1 MKNKLFILL
10 LALLLLSGCG
20 KNSSGEIHIA
30 ATTKPVCYFAQE
42 LCSGTGLE
50 ITPLI
55 TESVSCLHDY
65 SLSVDQVRA
74 AESADL
80 ILCSGAGLEHFMED
94 ILDGKD
100 TVDSSDGLSFLV
112 SDDDPD
118 EPDPHIWLSP
128 ENAKAMVSNLAAG
141 LCRQYPEYSSTFK
154 TNEAHLQTRLDTLLL
169 YGQEQLSD
177 LSCRDLITFHDGFAY
192 FAQAF
197 DLNILEAIEEEAG
210 SEASAREL
218 IRLIQIVQERRLP
231 AIFTETN
238 GSPSAA
244 SVISAE
250 TGAKV
255 FSLDM
260 GMSDLDYF
268 DCMYHNINTL
278 KEALG

>member
-1 MKNKLFILL
+1 MKNKFFVSL

-20 KNSSGEIHIA
+20 KTASGEIQIA
-30 ATTKPVCYFAQE
+30 ATTKPVRYFAQE
-42 LCSGTGLE
+42 LCAGTGLE

-65 SLSVDQVRA
+65 SLNVDQVRTAEA
-74 AESADL
+74 AEL
-80 ILCSGAGLEHFMED
+80 ILCSGADLEHFMED
-94 ILDGKD
+94 ILDGKQ
-100 TVDSSDGLSFLV
+100 TIDSSEGLSFLA
-112 SDDDPD
+112 SDEEPD

-128 ENAKAMVSNLAAG
+128 KYAKAMVSNLSAG
-141 LCRQYPEYSSTFK
+141 LTRQYPEYGSTFAK
-154 TNEAHLQTRLDTLLL
+154 NEEALHAKLDELLL
-169 YGQEQLSD
+169 YGQEQLSQ
-177 LSCRDLITFHDGFAY
+177 LSCRDMITFHDGFAY

-218 IRLIQIVQERRLP
+218 IHLIQIVQENRLP
-231 AIFTETN
+231 AVFTETN
-238 GSPSAA
+238 GSPSSAY
-244 SVISAE
+244 VISAE
-250 TGAKV
+250 TGAGV

-268 DCMYHNINTL
+268 DCMYHNINTI